1 MTDYKAERASEQK
14 VVKAALKAAGFTASV
29 GHGRGTASA
38 WLDVKI
44 TGQKKITGLY
54 DAVMTIARN
63 ASGRN
68 QRVLGSE
75 HISVTFDNGYA
86 APISESDYGGAF
98 DGFTVSSD
106 ADGGL

>member
-1 MTDYKAERASEQK
+1 MS
-14 VVKAALKAAGFTASV
+14 AGIY
-29 GHGRGTASA
+29 
-38 WLDVKI
+38 I
-44 TGQKKITGLY
+44 TKTGFRLTVWDGEIRQY
-54 DAVMTIARN
+54 VDKPIRSILHHLREGCIIEDGVT
-63 ASGRN
+63 
-68 QRVLGSE
+68 LE